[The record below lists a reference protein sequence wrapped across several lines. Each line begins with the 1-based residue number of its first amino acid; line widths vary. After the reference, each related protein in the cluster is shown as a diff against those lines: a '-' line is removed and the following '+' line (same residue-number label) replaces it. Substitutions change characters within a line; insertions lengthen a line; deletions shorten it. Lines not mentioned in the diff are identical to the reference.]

1 MDDAE
6 QKNKDFQEKILRGL
20 PKYQLYEKLNDA
32 CENCEY
38 CTYFNFLRTVLDRY
52 NENLYKLFCTFAKN
66 LVMLPELL
74 QDVTVEGD
82 GCKYFNFWI
91 HDEIRKRLNNN
102 EIDNNNISRILT
114 LLLQVHYRIQS
125 SPKPNICYFD
135 YYHKTDLILWKK
147 LKDLYDYVQNF
158 EDIKSKIANDDN
170 LCPIYLKYLTYIE
183 SSYEDFKYECCNNSE
198 KCPNNLNLKD
208 WCSTDDFL
216 LKLSCEEST
225 ANAPEISQDAKDQL
239 LEKLQEG
246 DRPHPTNFLS
256 HENNHDTYGDGITTS
271 TDYYAKLG
279 VIISFLGILSSFFY
293 LYKFTTFGNWISSKI
308 LKQKINANLDQNSKN
323 LLEHDLNNMDESLY
337 NDDYNITYHPS

>member
-6 QKNKDFQEKILRGL
+6 QNNKNFQEKILRGL

-38 CTYFNFLRTVLDRY
+38 CTYFNFLRTELDSY

-66 LVMLPELL
+66 LVMLSEIL
-74 QDVTVEGD
+74 QDETVEGD
-82 GCKYFNFWI
+82 GCKYFTFWI

-102 EIDNNNISRILT
+102 EIDNNHVNRILI

-135 YYHKTDLILWKK
+135 YYRKTDLILWKK
-147 LKDLYDYVQNF
+147 FKDLYDYSQNF

-170 LCPIYLKYLTYIE
+170 LCSIYLKYLTYIE
-183 SSYEDFKYECCNNSE
+183 SAYEDFKYECCNNSE

-239 LEKLQEG
+239 LQKL
-246 DRPHPTNFLS
+246 
-256 HENNHDTYGDGITTS
+256 HE
-271 TDYYAKLG
+271 DYYAKLG
-279 VIISFLGILSSFFY
+279 VSISFLGILSSFFY